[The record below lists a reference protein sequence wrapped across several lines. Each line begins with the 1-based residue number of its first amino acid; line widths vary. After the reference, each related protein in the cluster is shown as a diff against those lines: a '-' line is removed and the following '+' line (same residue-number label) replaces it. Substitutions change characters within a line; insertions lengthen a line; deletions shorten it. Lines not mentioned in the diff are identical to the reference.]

1 MCRRQE
7 GNDKPIFCAELPPVP
22 SGPADA
28 QCLVLASTGSPRSEF
43 SAIPVGKTTSPL
55 PRLNFDCHILPP
67 SISPLR
73 NFFAT
78 AKAVRPKKMMLWQ
91 VARFWIISAYTSA
104 RAGELGAS
112 ATWSARLT
120 SILAFLSARTRGVAR
135 FFKEIYGTLANEVVS
150 PACRT
155 VIEIR
160 NPKLSGDPFEQRK
173 PEEWFSADKWF

>member
-1 MCRRQE
+1 
-7 GNDKPIFCAELPPVP
+7 
-22 SGPADA
+22 
-28 QCLVLASTGSPRSEF
+28 
-43 SAIPVGKTTSPL
+43 
-55 PRLNFDCHILPP
+55 
-67 SISPLR
+67 
-73 NFFAT
+73 
-78 AKAVRPKKMMLWQ
+78 MMLWQ
-91 VARFWIISAYTSA
+91 VARFWIIAAYTSA